1 LEAAA
6 HLSARPRRPAAPAEG
21 RCVVRVQRT
30 RVRERP
36 GCPAP
41 RGRAARRVLVRGLR
55 RRPVRRRR
63 RDARIRRPRPALLH
77 ACGPARG
84 ALGRREGGARPPPR
98 GRAPCARRRGSDGRV
113 GRPGARHRRAARSRG
128 RLPRAP
134 GPAPGSA
141 DAPRG
146 ARAHQVARAYG
157 ARRGDRQG
165 SAGGGAEG
173 ARSGARSGCR
183 RPVPR
188 VRPGP
193 SRRGADPGHLLD
205 RRGALR
211 RRSRVVH
218 PLRGS
223 RQAQG
228 VPRGWPAG
236 GDDRGGAERGGA
248 RRGGRGG
255 RRRRRSG
262 RAGSC
267 PRGAARGRGGVA
279 APAHGRTLAPGP
291 FRLERPARAGAPAAG
306 VRVRTGRDLPER
318 RESGVSA
325 AAAAVGVSVIVPVY
339 HQAESIGGNIQ
350 TILDRVSRG
359 LDEPVEIVVV
369 SDGSVDQTEE
379 RALSVASDRVRVLH
393 YERNL
398 GKGYAIKA
406 GALEARGEWIAFI
419 DADLDLDPA
428 AIPEFVRIARAKR
441 LDFVIGSK
449 RHPESDVFYPRSRRV
464 ASWLYQQL
472 VRLLFRL
479 DVRDTQV
486 GLKVFRREI
495 ADEVMPFLLVKRF
508 AFDLELLSVARAFGF
523 RRIEERPV
531 SLQYRFTGS
540 GVRSLAVAR
549 ALVDT
554 AAIFYR
560 LRVLRYYERRRTL
573 GGRFGWTR
581 PRDYVSHVT
590 VVAAPTA
597 DLSHLDYPSLDI
609 VSGLDRRAA
618 AEQAEGELVAFVG
631 EGATPAS

>member
-1 LEAAA
+1 M
-6 HLSARPRRPAAPAEG
+6 
-21 RCVVRVQRT
+21 
-30 RVRERP
+30 
-36 GCPAP
+36 
-41 RGRAARRVLVRGLR
+41 
-55 RRPVRRRR
+55 
-63 RDARIRRPRPALLH
+63 
-77 ACGPARG
+77 
-84 ALGRREGGARPPPR
+84 
-98 GRAPCARRRGSDGRV
+98 
-113 GRPGARHRRAARSRG
+113 
-128 RLPRAP
+128 
-134 GPAPGSA
+134 
-141 DAPRG
+141 
-146 ARAHQVARAYG
+146 
-157 ARRGDRQG
+157 
-165 SAGGGAEG
+165 
-173 ARSGARSGCR
+173 
-183 RPVPR
+183 
-188 VRPGP
+188 
-193 SRRGADPGHLLD
+193 
-205 RRGALR
+205 
-211 RRSRVVH
+211 
-218 PLRGS
+218 
-223 RQAQG
+223 
-228 VPRGWPAG
+228 
-236 GDDRGGAERGGA
+236 
-248 RRGGRGG
+248 
-255 RRRRRSG
+255 
-262 RAGSC
+262 
-267 PRGAARGRGGVA
+267 
-279 APAHGRTLAPGP
+279 
-291 FRLERPARAGAPAAG
+291 
-306 VRVRTGRDLPER
+306 RTGRDLPER

-339 HQAESIGGNIQ
+339 NQAESIGGNIQ

-631 EGATPAS
+631 EGATPASNWLRATVPFLARSEVDAVVTPSVAPHQGPRRAIAAAAVQESRLGGGSLYFRFTPGNVRFVRDYPTESLVVRKDAFLALPRDVQAADVVARVAEAGGRAIYTPEAVVAAPCPPLFRPHVRRVVAYGLRRGSALRRGRSRLRLTTVLPVALIAYLGFSWPLAVWAGGTWRDVWLSICAAYLVLVVVSGGVGGALRFRSLPVGLLAVVGLLVTHFVYGAALLRGYWRDE